1 MGAIEQAIPDYLIR
15 PTASDYYYGTLEY
28 EEKTDSWV
36 IKGDPAVCQMAKR
49 LFPGAEGRGAGIAR
63 FKSNKRTN
71 GDLNWLMMRYP
82 LEVKAAEKWES
93 DYQTAVKHVV
103 KRNQLRVAPSML
115 EPSSLVFNG
124 QLGGFQKEGVAFLHN
139 NAPTLL
145 ADDMGL
151 GKTVEALAWIA
162 TVNRYPGLIVV
173 PTSVRIQWASQIK
186 KFIVP
191 QTMSGQIEMFGADP
205 SKMVH
210 IIKGLK
216 PYDLPPAQFYIIHYG
231 LLRGWKQYLPSF
243 GFEFVVFD
251 EIQELRHDGTDKY
264 AAAALL
270 GQSTEEVIGL
280 SGTPIYN
287 YGDEI
292 RNVMN
297 ILDYQC
303 LGDKESFSH
312 EWCAGG
318 KVVQKPQ
325 LLYQYLKREGLMLR
339 RTKEDVLSEL
349 PAKRRVV
356 QEIDSDHGAFS
367 AQMKEVIDLIGQ
379 HDRAA
384 DHFERGRLK
393 RRIGEEV
400 RRATGVA
407 KAPYVAEFVKMLLD
421 AGEAVVL
428 YGYHHDVYEVWRE
441 QLKKYNPVFVT
452 GAETTAQKEASKE
465 AFIQGQSNL
474 IVISLRAA
482 AGIDGLQKRA
492 SVCVNG
498 ELDWSPGVHSQCE
511 DRLHRIGQQAQVI
524 IYYLVCSDG
533 SDEQMMEALGLKTS
547 QFVGIMGGEAETEVE
562 KELSQIEV
570 GKHLDRIMEQYR
582 SKQREVV

>member
-1 MGAIEQAIPDYLIR
+1 MGAAEQIPDYLIR
-15 PTASDYYYGTLEY
+15 PTPSDYYYGTLEY
-28 EEKTDSWV
+28 EEETDSWV
-36 IKGDPAVCQMAKR
+36 VRGDPAVCQMAKR

-82 LEVKAAEKWES
+82 LEVMNADKWEA
-93 DYQTAVKHVV
+93 DYQSAVKHVI
-103 KRNQLRVAPSML
+103 KRNQIRRAPSKL

-124 QLGGFQKEGVAFLHN
+124 RLSGFQQEGVAYLNN

-151 GKTVEALAWIA
+151 GKTVQALGWIA
-162 TVNRYPGLIVV
+162 TINRFPGLIVV
-173 PTSVRIQWASQIK
+173 PTSVRVQWASQIR

-191 QTMSGQIEMFGADP
+191 PPPTEGQIEYPPDT

-216 PYDLPPAQFYIIHYG
+216 PYELPEASFYIIHYS

-264 AAAALL
+264 AAASQL
-270 GQSTEEVIGL
+270 GQSTENVIGL

-297 ILDYQC
+297 IIDYQC
-303 LGDKESFSH
+303 LGDKESFAR
-312 EWCAGG
+312 EWCGGG
-318 KVVQKPQ
+318 KIVQKPA
-325 LLYQYLKREGLMLR
+325 LLYEYLKREGLMLR
-339 RTKEDVLSEL
+339 RTKDDVLHEL
-349 PAKRRVV
+349 PAKRRIV
-356 QEIDSDHGAFS
+356 QDIDSDHSVFS
-367 AQMKEVIDLIGQ
+367 ENMKTVLKLIGQ
-379 HDRAA
+379 HDTSA

-393 RRIGEEV
+393 REIGQEV

-407 KAPYVAEFVKMLLD
+407 KAPYVAEFVKMLLE

-441 QLKKYNPVFVT
+441 QLKKYDPVFVT
-452 GAETTAQKEASKE
+452 GQESSAQKEVAKD
-465 AFIQGQSNL
+465 AFIKGKTKL

-482 AGIDGLQKRA
+482 AGIDGLQHRA
-492 SVCVNG
+492 SVVVNG

-511 DRLHRIGQQAQVI
+511 DRLHRIGQKAQVI
-524 IYYLVCSDG
+524 IYYLVCSQG

-547 QFVGIMGGEAETEVE
+547 QFVGIMGGAEETEE
-562 KELSQIEV
+562 DRELSQIEV
-570 GKHLDRIMEQYR
+570 GKHLDKIMEQYR
-582 SKQREVV
+582 SRVSA